1 MLPPPAVRFGFRQ
14 AVDFVL
20 AAPLAAGELDD
31 LAGRVLGIEVTDLE
45 LNWTVAVGERRL
57 EVLPP
62 PAEAEA
68 TVSGEVTDLL
78 LLASRQEDADTL
90 FFQRRLKLT
99 GDVELGLRVR
109 NLLDQLPW
117 ESLPRPLGMALEASA
132 RLARAVRDARA
143 GEGARPD

>member
-45 LNWTVAVGERRL
+45 LSWTVAVGERRL

-143 GEGARPD
+143 GEVATPD